1 MNAIAK
7 CYKRTPA
14 LLMGFNVHG
23 STPLIH
29 SSFSLYVFKIVGI
42 AVCFCR
48 VYSVVRHPTKPI
60 PFNQQ
65 LPSDSNQLIQHTAGN
80 SLNTAVDSCAAF
92 SLDGSVQKAWT
103 ERFAPTIAHLSVS
116 LDAQRYQAAIIIFNH
131 IKNNNMQLLST
142 LQPHYFS
149 TLLHAIYHNKNRA
162 LGVVPKAKA
171 ALFAASA
178 IDVMRSVGIQRDY
191 EALALS
197 IDIYGYLRN
206 LEQVEDAL
214 ENIQILGYNLDN
226 HRITASACRA
236 YIFCGHESIGLEYFD
251 ILSENSHTIR
261 TYNFLLGVYIEMGNE
276 AGVLKS
282 LAKIQLEHLTVDAFT
297 MQMLCHHYAKKKQYE
312 LVKKHIEAF
321 RSNGGLFHAG
331 LYRVLMGVANH
342 TGDYQQTI
350 ALLQEMRHAGI
361 EPTDHIYAQVVI
373 AYAGMRDSDAMWDA
387 YLLAARSRRVDNIT
401 VMAMATMLGTL
412 ANTNIV
418 SDLRT
423 VSVHTAMPFR
433 QVLLD
438 LIRGYRL
445 LGKPDCVK
453 ELLQWQKV
461 SDKRFT
467 LKQYESVIWAYHR
480 NGNARGA
487 ISYAK
492 FLDSVYGNTI
502 PVDVWIAVVVCCIQY
517 LPDAVDKIIL
527 HIEQIYTD
535 ISVEDARN
543 RAYKLIDKI
552 DYEFKES
559 VE

>member
-1 MNAIAK
+1 
-7 CYKRTPA
+7 
-14 LLMGFNVHG
+14 
-23 STPLIH
+23 
-29 SSFSLYVFKIVGI
+29 
-42 AVCFCR
+42 
-48 VYSVVRHPTKPI
+48 
-60 PFNQQ
+60 
-65 LPSDSNQLIQHTAGN
+65 
-80 SLNTAVDSCAAF
+80 
-92 SLDGSVQKAWT
+92 
-103 ERFAPTIAHLSVS
+103 
-116 LDAQRYQAAIIIFNH
+116 
-131 IKNNNMQLLST
+131 MQLLST

-373 AYAGMRDSDAMWDA
+373 AYAGMRDSDAMWDT

-492 FLDSVYGNTI
+492 YLDSVYGNTI
-502 PVDVWIAVVVCCIQY
+502 PVDVWIAVV
-517 LPDAVDKIIL
+517 
-527 HIEQIYTD
+527 IYTD